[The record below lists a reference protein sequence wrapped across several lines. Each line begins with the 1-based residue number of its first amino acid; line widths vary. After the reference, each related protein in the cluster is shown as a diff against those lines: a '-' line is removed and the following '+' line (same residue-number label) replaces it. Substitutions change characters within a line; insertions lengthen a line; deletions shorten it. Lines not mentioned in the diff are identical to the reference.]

1 MAMRNRKKRKLN
13 TLGNLPTAEGGQCGL
28 FGFQPPTSKVPISA
42 ERIRQARDLLNKGD
56 PMSSAAAMREVR
68 EGLEAYEQ
76 TITNSKTKST

>member
-1 MAMRNRKKRKLN
+1 
-13 TLGNLPTAEGGQCGL
+13 
-28 FGFQPPTSKVPISA
+28 VPISA